1 MNFIFSVLVVTAES
15 KVSEALRNADVSTH
29 WILWVLSFLLFQTVV
44 DKFLSDSNPG
54 SHYFWLSSPRLTDQS
69 RLTEGS
75 IRTPVFRIWLVYN
88 CCPGI
93 NRLAWPGRSVHLDLA
108 LGHSTVLFLWLLLM
122 SILLLP
128 QLLLLLLMWTWGKW
142 IIDPLLTGVS
152 EAKVAKLVG
161 INQAFRS
168 YQSIC
173 HLNLRL
179 WC

>member
-1 MNFIFSVLVVTAES
+1 MES

-29 WILWVLSFLLFQTVV
+29 WILWVLSFLLFKTVM

-108 LGHSTVLFLWLLLM
+108 LGHSAVPFLWLLLM

-142 IIDPLLTGVS
+142 IIGPLLMGVS
-152 EAKVAKLVG
+152 EAKVVKLVG